1 MLDEKGASYTYREY
15 TKQPLD
21 ESELRA
27 VFTKLGVGPRD
38 VLRSR
43 DAKKE
48 GLIGEEGDETLI
60 TRMAANNRLLQ
71 RPILIDGD
79 RAVVGR
85 PVEALEA
92 LL

>member
-1 MLDEKGASYTYREY
+1 MLDEHGIDYTYREY
-15 TKQPLD
+15 RKQPLD
-21 ESELRA
+21 EQELRA
-27 VFTKLGVGPRD
+27 VFAKLGVGPRAL
-38 VLRSR
+38 LRMR

-48 GLIGEEGDETLI
+48 DLTGDEDDDVLI
-60 TRMAANNRLLQ
+60 ARMAANNRLLQ
-71 RPILIDGD
+71 RPILVDGD